1 KGGTMRFTGKVAV
14 ITAFANGIGRAT
26 AEIMAREGAIVVGVD
41 NHRGRL
47 DEAVAA
53 LCGAGGTAHGRLCDA
68 LDAGQA
74 EAAVASVEQ
83 EFGRVDI
90 LVNAV
95 GGSTII
101 ANSGAGVDELTFAEW
116 QRLIA
121 FNLDGT
127 FLFTHTVVPI
137 MKRQRHGKIVNLA
150 SIAGRGLSETSSS
163 AYAAAKG
170 GIIAFTRKL
179 AFELGP
185 YGVTIN
191 AIAPSLTLTERIRP
205 HWERRTAEAQ
215 AAEIARTPLR
225 RVAKAADQAKGT
237 CFLASSDADFV
248 SGVTIDVAGGNLG
261 NGNFCSDPRL
271 LPGRV
276 DLAARDEPPARRR
289 PHGLCPELGRL
300 RRAQASGP
308 RRDHH
313 RDARGRDRRAAVLR
327 GPERRRYGRHELGR
341 HGA

>member
-1 KGGTMRFTGKVAV
+1 MRFTDKVAL

-26 AEIMAREGAIVVGVD
+26 AEIMAREGAVVVGVD
-41 NHRGRL
+41 NHQGRV

-53 LCGAGGTAHGRLCDA
+53 LRSAGGNAHGQLCDA
-68 LDAGQA
+68 LDPAQVDA
-74 EAAVASVEQ
+74 TVAAVER
-83 EFGRVDI
+83 EFGGIDI

-101 ANSGAGVDELTFAEW
+101 TNSGATVDELTFAEW

-127 FLFTHTVVPI
+127 FLFTHAVVPI
-137 MKRQRHGKIVNLA
+137 MKRQRQGKIVNLA
-150 SIAGRGLSETSSS
+150 SIAGRGLSATSSS

-185 YGVTIN
+185 FGVTIN

-205 HWERRTAEAQ
+205 HWERRTPDAQ
-215 AAEIARTPLR
+215 AAEIAHTPLR
-225 RVAKAADQAKGT
+225 RVAEAADQAKVI

-248 SGVTIDVAGGNLG
+248 SGVTIDVTGG
-261 NGNFCSDPRL
+261 S
-271 LPGRV
+271 
-276 DLAARDEPPARRR
+276 
-289 PHGLCPELGRL
+289 
-300 RRAQASGP
+300 
-308 RRDHH
+308 
-313 RDARGRDRRAAVLR
+313 
-327 GPERRRYGRHELGR
+327 
-341 HGA
+341 